1 MKYERS
7 VIISTYKLHSG
18 HCTAVDHRQS
28 VSGVCA
34 QLDQWERRYAP
45 DKGFIY
51 NFAMTLTQDLEKWF
65 MVTALPVPKG
75 TLWVSLS
82 QNDPDRICSGQVI
95 SDGQVYYCMGPA
107 EFGSNKSKMMD
118 TLWRIQVSG
127 KLTNYMLVIK

>member
-1 MKYERS
+1 M
-7 VIISTYKLHSG
+7 
-18 HCTAVDHRQS
+18 
-28 VSGVCA
+28 
-34 QLDQWERRYAP
+34 DQCERRYAP

-51 NFAMTLTQDLEKWF
+51 NFAMTLTKDLEKWF

-82 QNDPDRICSGQVI
+82 QNDPRGDRICSGQVI

-107 EFGSNKSKMMD
+107 ELGSNKSKMMD